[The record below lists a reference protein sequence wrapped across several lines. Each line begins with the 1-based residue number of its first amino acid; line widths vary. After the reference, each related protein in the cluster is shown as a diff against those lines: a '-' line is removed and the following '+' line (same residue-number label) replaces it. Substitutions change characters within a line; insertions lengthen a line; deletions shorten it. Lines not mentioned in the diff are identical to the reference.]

1 MRSETRST
9 GGPDPDRDRAFVV
22 SGHVSAHMSGHTS
35 GPANDARSDA
45 TLAGVGSEHGT
56 DDGRGLAAA
65 PETVL
70 PLLRMTRLLV
80 GIATEAVEELD
91 VGVSLPQFRLLLVLS
106 ELGPTPSARVADRL
120 GTAPSSVTRLADHL
134 ERAGYVVRR
143 RERPNRS
150 VVRLELTAT
159 GSEIVD
165 RVGRRRAAELDR
177 LLTALPPH
185 EQTQLAELVTR
196 FCDRAELDRGDH
208 GSVL

>member
-9 GGPDPDRDRAFVV
+9 GGPDPSRDRAFVV
-22 SGHVSAHMSGHTS
+22 SGHASGHAS
-35 GPANDARSDA
+35 GPADDATADA
-45 TLAGVGSEHGT
+45 TLTGVGSEHGT
-56 DDGRGLAAA
+56 DGAGELTSA
-65 PETVL
+65 PETVTS
-70 PLLRMTRLLV
+70 LLRMTRLLV
-80 GIATEAVEELD
+80 GIATEAVDELD

-134 ERAGYVVRR
+134 ERVGYVVRR

-150 VVRLELTAT
+150 VVRLELTTT
-159 GSEIVD
+159 GSEVVE

-196 FCDRAELDRGDH
+196 ICDRAEHERGDH